1 MEKTMRIQTQFKI
14 ITIILVCVI
23 FALNISNAADSGK
36 PIKKFLVRFPTLS
49 LNSGD
54 RIMGVTVEIQKGK
67 IVYVFVPNRWTW
79 QYTGSKKVYCSSP
92 NREYAIFSSA
102 KLPEITI
109 QDEDLSSGNDITINT
124 IIELENSDGYSF
136 TKNINEKELIIKY

>member
-1 MEKTMRIQTQFKI
+1 MRIQTQFKI
-14 ITIILVCVI
+14 ITIIFVSVI

-36 PIKKFLVRFPTLS
+36 PIKKFLVRFPMFS

-79 QYTGSKKVYCSSP
+79 QYTGSKKVYCFSP